1 LINREKKKR
10 GGDGGWSMM
19 RGCDIL
25 EEMILVIVSFEHLCF
40 AVLGVTGTKGQ
51 ETERF
56 LGARKPARL
65 LVGREDSVVSLW
77 ASGKRMLGS
86 AQDYSTTGELRQAKE
101 EVFFSDILLLM
112 F

>member
-1 LINREKKKR
+1 MKF
-10 GGDGGWSMM
+10 
-19 RGCDIL
+19 L
-25 EEMILVIVSFEHLCF
+25 EEMILVIVFFERLCF
-40 AVLGVTGTKGQ
+40 AVLGVTGTEGQ

-56 LGARKPARL
+56 LGARKPSRL

-86 AQDYSTTGELRQAKE
+86 AQDYNTTNELRQAKE

>member
-1 LINREKKKR
+1 VKF
-10 GGDGGWSMM
+10 
-19 RGCDIL
+19 L
-25 EEMILVIVSFEHLCF
+25 EEMILVIVFFEHLCF
-40 AVLGVTGTKGQ
+40 AVLGVTGTEGQ

-77 ASGKRMLGS
+77 ASGKRILGS
-86 AQDYSTTGELRQAKE
+86 AQDYITTDELLQTKE
-101 EVFFSDILLLM
+101 EVFFSDIFVIDILGILM

>member
-1 LINREKKKR
+1 
-10 GGDGGWSMM
+10 
-19 RGCDIL
+19 
-25 EEMILVIVSFEHLCF
+25 MILVIVSFEHWCF
-40 AVLGVTGTKGQ
+40 TILGVTGTEGQ

-77 ASGKRMLGS
+77 ASGKRVLGS

>member
-1 LINREKKKR
+1 
-10 GGDGGWSMM
+10 MTF
-19 RGCDIL
+19 L

-40 AVLGVTGTKGQ
+40 SVLGVMGMEGQ

-56 LGARKPARL
+56 LGARKLARL

-86 AQDYSTTGELRQAKE
+86 VQDYSTTGELRQAKE

>member
-1 LINREKKKR
+1 
-10 GGDGGWSMM
+10 MM
-19 RGCDIL
+19 RGCDVL

-40 AVLGVTGTKGQ
+40 VVLGVTGTEGQ

-77 ASGKRMLGS
+77 ASGC
-86 AQDYSTTGELRQAKE
+86 YNP
-101 EVFFSDILLLM
+101 
-112 F
+112 

>member
-1 LINREKKKR
+1 VTF
-10 GGDGGWSMM
+10 
-19 RGCDIL
+19 L

-40 AVLGVTGTKGQ
+40 AVLGVTGTEGQ

-56 LGARKPARL
+56 LGARKPTRL

-77 ASGKRMLGS
+77 ACEKIIRGS
-86 AQDYSTTGELRQAKE
+86 AQDYSTTSELQQAKE

>member
-1 LINREKKKR
+1 VKF
-10 GGDGGWSMM
+10 
-19 RGCDIL
+19 L
-25 EEMILVIVSFEHLCF
+25 EEMILVIVFFEHLCF
-40 AVLGVTGTKGQ
+40 VVLGVTGTEGQ

-77 ASGKRMLGS
+77 ASGKRILGS
-86 AQDYSTTGELRQAKE
+86 AQDYITTDELLQTKE
-101 EVFFSDILLLM
+101 EVFFSDIFVIDILSILM